1 MSASHSRDFFGR
13 AAADNN
19 NNLSHMPDS
28 FASQQIMV
36 LDFRNGSNADIAER
50 ETNVRFT
57 PESGH
62 WLSGLRCPLSAGGG
76 HRCHRCVLTLPS

>member
-36 LDFRNGSNADIAER
+36 LDFRNGSKADIELAPVD
-50 ETNVRFT
+50 VRFT

-62 WLSGLRCPLSAGGG
+62 RATASITTAARLRGAFSCL
-76 HRCHRCVLTLPS
+76 